1 MFNNNFAVRKYFT
14 FEDVYGVIKSM
25 DKNKIVMI
33 APVAVAGILMLAV
46 LAAISSTNQVFAAEK
61 KRTELTISATPSG
74 PAKTEEI
81 NGFSQKWVPVTISG
95 RLTSE
100 GSGVAGAYVVVNCL
114 PSEEGEC
121 GSANTDSG
129 GHYSVT
135 ASLNATEPKSTH
147 TIQAE
152 THHENETSEASTTI
166 QLP

>member
-1 MFNNNFAVRKYFT
+1 
-14 FEDVYGVIKSM
+14 M

-33 APVAVAGILMLAV
+33 VHAVAGILMLAI
-46 LAAISSTNQVFAAEK
+46 LAMISSTNQAFAAEK
-61 KRTELTISATPSG
+61 KRTELTISATQKG

-95 RLTSE
+95 RLTSD
-100 GSGVAGAYVVVNCL
+100 GSGVAGAHVVVNCD
-114 PSEEGEC
+114 EEEC
-121 GSANTDSG
+121 DSADTDSG

-147 TIQAE
+147 TIQAN
-152 THHENETSEASTTI
+152 THHENETPEASTTI

>member
-14 FEDVYGVIKSM
+14 LEDVYGVIQSM

-33 APVAVAGILMLAV
+33 APVAVAGILMMAV
-46 LAAISSTNQVFAAEK
+46 LAAISSTDQTFAAEK
-61 KRTELTISATPSG
+61 KRTELTISVSKNG

-95 RLTSE
+95 RLTSD
-100 GSGVAGAYVVVNCL
+100 GSGVAGAHVVVNCD
-114 PSEEGEC
+114 EEEC
-121 GSANTDSG
+121 DSADTDSG

-147 TIQAE
+147 TIQAN

>member
-1 MFNNNFAVRKYFT
+1 MFNNFWVVRKYFT
-14 FEDVYGVIKSM
+14 FEHVYGVT
-25 DKNKIVMI
+25 NKVWTIMI
-33 APVAVAGILMLAV
+33 APVAVAGILMFAV
-46 LAAISSTNQVFAAEK
+46 LAAISSTNQAFAAEK
-61 KRTELTISATPSG
+61 KTELTITVYKKG

-95 RLTSE
+95 RLTSD

-129 GHYSVT
+129 GHYSATV
-135 ASLNATEPKSTH
+135 SLNATDPKSTH
-147 TIQAE
+147 TIQAN